1 MADESVCRV
10 FRSRN
15 EAHEGTV
22 APSSRSAK
30 KMQPWYRGFQR
41 RTENRKTIDTLEL
54 PKNARSQ
61 EGIAGNVNTIA
72 GAQKYVVGRSDVL
85 LTIGHLRDEL
95 KGDAGGSEL
104 CVEIF

>member
-1 MADESVCRV
+1 MADESICRV

-15 EAHEGTV
+15 EAHKGAV

-30 KMQPWYRGFQR
+30 KMQAWYRGFQR

-54 PKNARSQ
+54 PENARTQ

-72 GAQKYVVGRSDVL
+72 GAQKYVVGTASGVV
-85 LTIGHLRDEL
+85 
-95 KGDAGGSEL
+95 A
-104 CVEIF
+104 